1 MTITAGG
8 GPGLIIFAM
17 SGVMAADTTTATALI
32 NAAVM
37 TELRRDER
45 RWVPVMTL
53 PGRQPRQHI

>member
-1 MTITAGG
+1 MTTTAGG

-17 SGVMAADTTTATALI
+17 SGVMAAATTTATALI

-37 TELRRDER
+37 TGSRWDER

-53 PGRQPRQHI
+53 PGQ